1 MPKSRGRFG
10 RKKRLPKRKFDVRT
24 EVSKFF
30 ESIGLNPEQ
39 DLRFRVLYHY
49 TSTFAA
55 LKILESQ
62 KFWSTAHDC
71 TNDKGELVSANAIVF
86 DIAQACRQTA
96 RGLAARVLDEF
107 LRNFDR
113 ESIARIRTAY
123 LSCFSIARDDPSQ
136 WLRYGG
142 DGRGVCLG
150 IKVINE
156 RGPLS
161 RELFSRL
168 FQVVYTED
176 ALREWFS
183 NAFVK
188 TCSALSKYPSSDKN
202 VKLTLASLRG
212 LAAFASLTTKTPE
225 WSSEQ
230 EVRHVTMDRLEPGVK
245 PHVRTS
251 VDGKEI
257 RFLPVSLRAE
267 GKLIALDEIIV
278 GAKQDFD
285 EVREHFKAVLASRG
299 YIEGNVEY
307 PRITV
312 SSFVESAQ
320 SSTSTI

>member
-10 RKKRLPKRKFDVRT
+10 RKRRLPKRKFDVRT

-30 ESIGLNPEQ
+30 EEIGLNPER
-39 DLRFRVLYHY
+39 DLRYPVLYHY
-49 TSTFAA
+49 TSTSVA

-62 KFWSTAHDC
+62 QFWATAHDC

-86 DIAQACRQTA
+86 DIAKACRQTA
-96 RGLAARVLDEF
+96 YGLSARVLDEF
-107 LRNFDR
+107 LRDFGR
-113 ESIARIRTAY
+113 ESLAKIRTAY
-123 LSCFSIARDDPSQ
+123 LSCFSIPRDDPSQ
-136 WLRYGG
+136 WLRYG
-142 DGRGVCLG
+142 DGGKGISLG

-156 RGPLS
+156 REPLS

-176 ALREWFS
+176 ALRKWFS
-183 NAFVK
+183 EAFGK
-188 TCSALSKYPSSDKN
+188 TCSALSKYPPSDKN
-202 VKLTLASLRG
+202 LALTLASLRG

-245 PHVRTS
+245 PSVRIS
-251 VDGKEI
+251 DGKEI
-257 RFLPVSLRAE
+257 RYLPVSLRAK

-278 GAKQDFD
+278 GTKQDFA
-285 EVREHFKAVLASRG
+285 EVREQFEILLASKG
-299 YIEGNVEY
+299 YAEGSVEY

-312 SSFVESAQ
+312 SSFIE
-320 SSTSTI
+320 